1 MMSRR
6 RRRTNQ
12 AQTMNGNGNGHQPV
26 QIMEGYQDSSGEVAM
41 LQERLASLEMALE
54 SLDWRVLSAQAENEF
69 SRQGL
74 RDITEFS
81 RIMAIKNPLIKRGV
95 TVQRLY
101 VFGQGLEVSARQ
113 REIDQVLTAFWDDP
127 ANMAELTSH
136 QAMGQKEIELQTDG
150 NLFFVFFTNRITGRV
165 RLRSI
170 PFDEIEDVITD
181 PDDAKTVWFY
191 RRLWSET
198 KTNLTSG
205 STLTDQQEK
214 YYPDWR
220 YNPRSKPQS
229 IGRIPVVWD
238 QPVMHVRVGGFSN
251 WRFGLSE
258 VYDAIDWAKAYKE
271 FLEDWATIV
280 RAYRKF
286 AFQLTMP
293 GGKSA
298 IAAAKAKLGS
308 TIGNYSG
315 ETNPP
320 PVAGSTFIAGEGVNL
335 QPVRTSGA
343 TVSADDG
350 RRMMLMVAASKGLP
364 ETFYGDA
371 SVGTLATAKSLDR
384 PTELMMR
391 DRQMTWEGVL
401 AQIHNYVLA
410 WQVKAPQ
417 GALRTLGV
425 VETEWDGDN
434 LTEKVRWDKD
444 VDPRVTIAFPPLV
457 QSDVPAQVTAIVDAA
472 TLRGQTLA
480 GTIDARTLAA
490 QLLTTLGVPDVDEVL
505 QGMFDADGQPVA
517 AEVAAS
523 ESLAKAARELGDILV
538 QMREA

>member
-1 MMSRR
+1 MSRR
-6 RRRTNQ
+6 RRRISQ
-12 AQTMNGNGNGHQPV
+12 AQTNGNGVEPV
-26 QIMEGYQDSSGEVAM
+26 QIMEGYPDSIGRVAM
-41 LQERLASLEMALE
+41 LQERLATLEMALE

-95 TVQRLY
+95 NVQRLY
-101 VFGQGLEVSARQ
+101 VFGQGVEVSARQ
-113 REIDQVLTAFWDDP
+113 PEIDQALTAFWDDP

-136 QAMGQKEIELQTDG
+136 TALGQKEIELQTDG

-165 RLRSI
+165 RVRSI
-170 PFDEIEDVITD
+170 PFDEVEETITD
-181 PDDAKTVWFY
+181 PDDAKTVWFF

-198 KTNLTSG
+198 VTNLATG
-205 STLTDQQEK
+205 STEVRQREA

-229 IGRIPVVWD
+229 IGRVEVRWD
-238 QPVMHVRVGGFSN
+238 QPVMHVRVGGFSD

-308 TIGNYSG
+308 NLSSMSG

-320 PVAGSTFIAGEGVNL
+320 PVAGSTFIAGEGVSL
-335 QPVRTSGA
+335 QPVRTAGA

-350 RRMMLMVAASKGLP
+350 RRMLLMVAASKGLP

-391 DRQMTWEGVL
+391 DRQMLWEGVL
-401 AQIHNYVLA
+401 AQIHGYVLG

-417 GALRTLGV
+417 GSLRSLAL

-434 LTEKVRWDKD
+434 LVERVRWDAD
-444 VDPRVTIAFPPLV
+444 VDARVSIAFPPLV
-457 QSDVPAQVTAIVDAA
+457 QSDVPAQVGAIVDAA

-480 GTIDARTLAA
+480 GTMDVRTLAA

-505 QGMFDADGQPVA
+505 QAMFDADGQPVA
-517 AEVAAS
+517 AETAAT
-523 ESLAKAARELGDILV
+523 ESLATAARELGEILL
-538 QMREA
+538 QMREG